1 MVILTK
7 MSLLS
12 RVCLCLNFLS
22 SNCVSHPCLINTLLS
37 LIYSDFPS
45 GATVDLLCEPDHID
59 DLIQKH
65 NLAIEGLEE
74 SDQHITTDLLPAVEQ
89 DFLRLKAEVRK
100 EFGYFHGV
108 LQARE
113 QALLEDLD
121 TAHSNTMEPLLNC
134 RFVLDDVLSGFEI
147 FRGMLG

>member
-1 MVILTK
+1 MIDKIL
-7 MSLLS
+7 
-12 RVCLCLNFLS
+12 
-22 SNCVSHPCLINTLLS
+22 NTLIVLPM
-37 LIYSDFPS
+37 FS
-45 GATVDLLCEPDHID
+45 GATVELLCEADHMD

-65 NLAIEGLEE
+65 NLAIEKLEE
-74 SDQHITTDLLPAVEQ
+74 SDQNIATELLPMVEQ

-121 TAHSNTMEPLLNC
+121 TAHSNTMEPLLNY
-134 RFVLDDVLSGFEI
+134 RLVLL
-147 FRGMLG
+147 R

>member
-1 MVILTK
+1 M
-7 MSLLS
+7 
-12 RVCLCLNFLS
+12 
-22 SNCVSHPCLINTLLS
+22 
-37 LIYSDFPS
+37 
-45 GATVDLLCEPDHID
+45 
-59 DLIQKH
+59 
-65 NLAIEGLEE
+65 
-74 SDQHITTDLLPAVEQ
+74 EQ

-134 RFVLDDVLSGFEI
+134 RFLLNNVLSDQILRRLANIASVFVCYWDVKFFPVQCLFAPKAQKGI
-147 FRGMLG
+147 TKG